1 MRYNSRHMADRPTS
15 LAKSVEGLHHEESAL
30 DRARSL
36 RDQFARAQNDNQKQK
51 ETEAE
56 KPPVTGSQMVRE
68 DAPVL
73 KPTPSGPMRQMSD
86 RQANAVKLGKE
97 HNNADAKMEAAKKAQ
112 ETYNARHGKSHDQE
126 RDHER

>member
-1 MRYNSRHMADRPTS
+1 MADRPTS
-15 LAKSVEGLHHEESAL
+15 AAKSVEGLHQEESAL
-30 DRARSL
+30 DRFLSL
-36 RDQFARAQNDNQKQK
+36 REQFARAQNDNQKQK

-56 KPPVTGSQMVRE
+56 KPPAGSQMVKE

-73 KPTPSGPMRQMSD
+73 KPTPSGPMRQMPD

-97 HNNADAKMEAAKKAQ
+97 HNNEDTKREAAKKAQ
-112 ETYNARHGKSHDQE
+112 EAFKARQGKSHDHE